1 MDRLDYL
8 FSMLSQFDKESQ
20 NRIRRTKSATSVKER
35 RKHPIVL
42 VPQDPESARVH
53 AIIAAH
59 RAMDRSRTS
68 TSGDMHRS
76 DSSTS
81 KRSNQHLHL
90 PYTDST
96 SPAAQLRR
104 QRSILQA
111 TTSSLAGSLPPPT
124 EESVAREGRPQFVH
138 TAMSDFGGSFEGER
152 SSYRRLRKARS
163 VLHPSRG

>member
-1 MDRLDYL
+1 
-8 FSMLSQFDKESQ
+8 MLSEFDNEFQ

-35 RKHPIVL
+35 RKHPIAS

-53 AIIAAH
+53 AVIAAH

-81 KRSNQHLHL
+81 KRSNQQLHL
-90 PYTDST
+90 QYIESAT
-96 SPAAQLRR
+96 PAARLQR

-111 TTSSLAGSLPPPT
+111 TAPGLAGSLPHPRGEPT
-124 EESVAREGRPQFVH
+124 AREGHSQFTH
-138 TAMSDFGGSFEGER
+138 TATSDFGRSFEGER
-152 SSYRRLRKARS
+152 SSYRRLKKARS
-163 VLHPSRG
+163 VLDPNRG